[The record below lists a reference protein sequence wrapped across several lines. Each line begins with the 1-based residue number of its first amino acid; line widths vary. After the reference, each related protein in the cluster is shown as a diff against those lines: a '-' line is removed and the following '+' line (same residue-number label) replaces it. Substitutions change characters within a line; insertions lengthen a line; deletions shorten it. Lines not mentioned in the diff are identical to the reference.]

1 MQGKIDGEEN
11 ARLGE
16 ENSRRAEKMKGKKR
30 KKGKRKWK
38 KSKKNHSNSNKNIK
52 FFLQNNNSA
61 VKISRT
67 GQNSEFHIEYNK
79 YNEKTLVFLYIRKHK
94 TQKHGV

>member
-1 MQGKIDGEEN
+1 MGKKMQGWGEKIQG
-11 ARLGE
+11 GQ
-16 ENSRRAEKMKGKKR
+16 KKKGKKR
-30 KKGKRKWK
+30 KEGRKGK

-67 GQNSEFHIEYNK
+67 GQIVNF
-79 YNEKTLVFLYIRKHK
+79 TLNTTNTMKKL
-94 TQKHGV
+94 